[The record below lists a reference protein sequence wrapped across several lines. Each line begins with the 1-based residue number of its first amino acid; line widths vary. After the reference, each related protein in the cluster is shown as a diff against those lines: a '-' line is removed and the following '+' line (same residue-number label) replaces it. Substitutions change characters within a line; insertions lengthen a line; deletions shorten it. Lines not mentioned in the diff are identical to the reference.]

1 MTLEEIKAAVDAGDR
16 VHWASRGYVV
26 TRDDLGQ
33 YLITFMRNG
42 SAIGLTSR
50 DGTRLNG
57 EPDEFFIEESA
68 EDCNEVF

>member
-1 MTLEEIKAAVDAGDR
+1 MTLEEIKTAVDAGDR
-16 VHWASRGYVV
+16 VHWINSGYVV

-33 YLITFMRNG
+33 YLITFTRNG

-50 DGTRLNG
+50 DSTRLNG

-68 EDCNEVF
+68 EDCHEVF